1 MLHFFSPKS
10 CDLCHVTF
18 YAKKQ
23 SSFCWDFSLLC
34 YKVTI
39 YFLYI
44 VLHCLPLFVLFLLNV
59 SIECPL
65 CSDVMLFA
73 LFILYSHFRIT
84 ESVISHL
91 VLRYHKKTSWIFTKK
106 LKPNSLYHIFYK
118 CSIAKDA

>member
-1 MLHFFSPKS
+1 MIFTNMANVLVKYSIQPKDILLQLISTAMHSFMDATFFSPKS

-84 ESVISHL
+84 ESVISH
-91 VLRYHKKTSWIFTKK
+91 
-106 LKPNSLYHIFYK
+106 
-118 CSIAKDA
+118 